1 MSTTSN
7 LLLFGAFAGAAAIGF
22 AIFKAKLN
30 AQEGSGNTAPSFK
43 AKPMLT
49 PNEIEFLN
57 RLEAAAPELRFCP
70 QVAMGAVL
78 NPNVQRQDKAYMSL
92 RGKFAQK
99 IIDFIAQNRRDGSIV
114 AIIELDDRSHDSD
127 KDEKRDAML
136 VSAGYR
142 IIRWQSKNKPDAAT
156 IRKQLLLDGQPAA
169 PAAPPTP

>member
-7 LLLFGAFAGAAAIGF
+7 LLLLGAFAGTAAIGF
-22 AIFKAKLN
+22 AIFKAKLK

-99 IIDFIAQNRRDGSIV
+99 IIDFVAQDRKDGSIV

-127 KDEKRDAML
+127 KDDKRDAML
-136 VSAGYR
+136 SQAGYK
-142 IIRWQSKNKPDAAT
+142 IVRWQSKSKPDAAT
-156 IRKQLLLDGQPAA
+156 IRRELLPDARAAA
-169 PAAPPTP
+169 PAAQRAP